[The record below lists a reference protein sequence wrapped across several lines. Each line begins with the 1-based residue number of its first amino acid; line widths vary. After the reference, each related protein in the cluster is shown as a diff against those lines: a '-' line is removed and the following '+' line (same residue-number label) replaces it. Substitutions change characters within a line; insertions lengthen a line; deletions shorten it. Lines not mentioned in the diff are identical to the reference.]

1 MEGKINP
8 IIHIDEPN
16 FDISR
21 QIQRGLLYEVHI
33 ADLHFGAIDP
43 KAEYDILYSQFI
55 QKINRLPRIDII
67 GVDGDIFDKKMMA
80 NSPAIYYAIKFIGDI
95 VNIARV
101 HNAAVIMTVGTP
113 SHEAGQ
119 YSVLYRYLD
128 DPTVEV
134 YIMDRIGFVYTH
146 GAKILCVPE
155 LHNEPEST
163 YEHFFKYTSYDQ
175 VFGHMTIKGAVYGNN
190 VGTGRLFCIEDFLR
204 CRGPII
210 SGHVHKP
217 GCFESDFY
225 YTGSPIRYKFGEEE
239 AKGFLIVIMDLDTR
253 MYYTHFEEITSF
265 RYDTIELKDIM
276 SNDPKVVIE
285 YLDNLKTQKG
295 IDYLKVKFRYIVD
308 GSSKTVI
315 TNYYR
320 NRGDI
325 KLEFLDTQA
334 EAMEQAKLDQE
345 ENSIQYSF
353 ITNNKISDEEK
364 FCQYVNIQEGYDFIT
379 VDKLREILSE
389 DI

>member
-1 MEGKINP
+1 
-8 IIHIDEPN
+8 
-16 FDISR
+16 
-21 QIQRGLLYEVHI
+21 
-33 ADLHFGAIDP
+33 
-43 KAEYDILYSQFI
+43 
-55 QKINRLPRIDII
+55 
-67 GVDGDIFDKKMMA
+67 
-80 NSPAIYYAIKFIGDI
+80 
-95 VNIARV
+95 
-101 HNAAVIMTVGTP
+101 
-113 SHEAGQ
+113 
-119 YSVLYRYLD
+119 
-128 DPTVEV
+128 
-134 YIMDRIGFVYTH
+134 
-146 GAKILCVPE
+146 
-155 LHNEPEST
+155 
-163 YEHFFKYTSYDQ
+163 
-175 VFGHMTIKGAVYGNN
+175 
-190 VGTGRLFCIEDFLR
+190 
-204 CRGPII
+204 
-210 SGHVHKP
+210 
-217 GCFESDFY
+217 
-225 YTGSPIRYKFGEEE
+225 
-239 AKGFLIVIMDLDTR
+239 

-345 ENSIQYSF
+345 ENTIQYSF